1 MFTIAGLGN
10 PGEKYENS
18 RHNTGRIVVSY
29 FAKQQ
34 GFPEFVPNG
43 KYAGLIS
50 EHKVGPT
57 SAKASAGKEKKV
69 LLIFPETFMNKSGAS
84 VSKAIKS
91 KKAAEELIVVHDDL
105 DIALGSFKITFDR
118 GSGGHRGVESII
130 RALKTT
136 GFIRIRV
143 GISPVTPKGKVRKP
157 KGESAVDKFIISDF
171 KPAEIAVLKKV
182 SKKITEALEVI
193 ILEGKERAMNEFN
206 QIGN

>member
-10 PGEKYENS
+10 PGEEYAGS

-34 GFPEFVPNG
+34 GFAEFVPSA
-43 KYAGLIS
+43 KFAGLIS
-50 EHKVGPT
+50 K
-57 SAKASAGKEKKV
+57 GKIKKEEV
-69 LLIFPETFMNKSGAS
+69 LLLFPETFMNKSGAS
-84 VSKAIKS
+84 ISKAVKS
-91 KKAAEELIVVHDDL
+91 KKAAEQLVVVHDDL

-143 GISPVTPKGKVRKP
+143 GISPVTPKGKIRKP
-157 KGESAVDKFIISDF
+157 KGESAVDKFIIGDF
-171 KPAEIAVLKKV
+171 RPAEFTELKKV
-182 SKKITEALEVI
+182 SKKIAGALEMI
-193 ILEGKERAMNEFN
+193 TLEGRERAMNEFN
-206 QIGN
+206 